1 MSEWLIDVLRDADS
15 APSAVVPPTAF
26 RQQSLVQRRKTKAV
40 EPFID
45 EGSTAYGS
53 ERISTAYGLSGDEL
67 EAWDAKAEF
76 AGRVCVLAG
85 LRFEQEL
92 AQPLVIDDVTLTVEL
107 WLDGRGFHVLLVR
120 AGWPHTPARQSL
132 SLAEVFAAV
141 TTREVR
147 QRKGPELAR
156 YKRRALVETEMIGPA
171 AVSLRPLPERAL
183 RRSRDVGTDCEPAQH
198 RPADGAGG

>member
-1 MSEWLIDVLRDADS
+1 MSDWLIEVLRAADS
-15 APSAVVPPTAF
+15 APSAVAPTAF
-26 RQQSLVQRRKTKAV
+26 GEQSVVQRRKAKAV
-40 EPFID
+40 ETFTD
-45 EGSTAYGS
+45 EGTTAYGS
-53 ERISTAYGLSGDEL
+53 ERISTAYGLSGEEL

-76 AGRVCVLAG
+76 AVRVCVLAG

-171 AVSLRPLPERAL
+171 AVSLRPLPGTRPPPQS
-183 RRSRDVGTDCEPAQH
+183 RRGH
-198 RPADGAGG
+198 